1 MKTMLNMF
9 NTFKTSPLSAKIG
22 LAVVIFG
29 LSVALLAPMLAPY
42 GESEIVADV
51 WLSPGDG
58 HLLGTD
64 QLGRDMLT
72 RLIYGARNSITI
84 AFITT
89 LIAFFVG
96 AFLGLTAAVTGGWLD
111 NLLARIVDIFMA
123 FPTLILALMILSVL
137 GTSIPVLIVVVALL
151 DATRVFRLARALA
164 MDIAIMEYVDAARLR
179 GEKTFYIVR
188 REILPNA
195 LPALIAE
202 FGLRFCFIFLF
213 ISSLSFLGLGIQPPT
228 ADWGSMVREN
238 SGAINFGILT
248 PIYPAGAIAALTVS
262 INMVVDWFLH
272 RSAQIRA

>member
-1 MKTMLNMF
+1 MKNLIKVL
-9 NTFKTSPLSAKIG
+9 KTSPISAR
-22 LAVVIFG
+22 FG
-29 LSVALLAPMLAPY
+29 MIAITISLFVALFAPVLAPF
-42 GESEIVADV
+42 GESEIVAEV
-51 WLSPGDG
+51 WLSSNGEY
-58 HLLGTD
+58 LLGTD
-64 QLGRDMLT
+64 QLGRDMVS
-72 RLIYGARNSITI
+72 RLIYGARNSIAI
-84 AFITT
+84 AFVTT
-89 LIAFFVG
+89 MIAFSVGTVLGLIA
-96 AFLGLTAAVTGGWLD
+96 ATTGGWLD
-111 NLLARIVDIFMA
+111 NLLSRIVDIFMA
-123 FPTLILALMILSVL
+123 FPTLILALMILSIL

-151 DATRVFRLARALA
+151 DSTRVFRLARALA
-164 MDIAIMEYVDAARLR
+164 MDIAIMEFVDAARLR

-248 PIYPAGAIAALTVS
+248 PLYPAATIALITIS
-262 INMVVDWFLH
+262 INMVVDWFLQ

>member
-1 MKTMLNMF
+1 MKKESKWIKLY
-9 NTFKTSPLSAKIG
+9 KASPLSARIGMAVIIFG
-22 LAVVIFG
+22 LAV
-29 LSVALLAPMLAPY
+29 ALFAPLLAPY
-42 GESEIVADV
+42 GESEVVSDV
-51 WLSPGDG
+51 WLSPGG
-58 HLLGTD
+58 EHFLGTD
-64 QLGRDMLT
+64 QLGRDMLS

-111 NLLARIVDIFMA
+111 HLLSRIVDIFMA

-137 GTSIPVLIVVVALL
+137 GTSVPVLIVVVALL
-151 DATRVFRLARALA
+151 DSTRVFRLARALA

-179 GEKTFYIVR
+179 GEKTLYIVR

-238 SGAINFGILT
+238 SVAINFGILT
-248 PIYPAGAIAALTVS
+248 PLYPAGAIAVLTVS

>member
-1 MKTMLNMF
+1 MKKINKMIKLL
-9 NTFKTSPLSAKIG
+9 KTSPLSARIG
-22 LAVVIFG
+22 LTIIVLSLLVAVI
-29 LSVALLAPMLAPY
+29 APLLAPY
-42 GESEIVADV
+42 GESEIVGDV
-51 WLSPGDG
+51 WLSPGG
-58 HLLGTD
+58 EHLLGTD
-64 QLGRDMLT
+64 QLGRDMLS

-89 LIAFFVG
+89 MIAFFLG
-96 AFLGLTAAVTGGWLD
+96 SFLGLTAAVTGGWLD
-111 NLLARIVDIFMA
+111 NLLSRIVDIFMA

-151 DATRVFRLARALA
+151 DSTRVFRLARALA

-179 GEKTFYIVR
+179 GEKTLYIVR

-238 SGAINFGILT
+238 SGAINFGIMT
-248 PIYPAGAIAALTVS
+248 PIYPAATIAVITVS
-262 INMVVDWFLH
+262 INMLVDWFLH

>member
-1 MKTMLNMF
+1 MKKIEKIIKLL
-9 NTFKTSPLSAKIG
+9 KTSPVSARIG
-22 LAVVIFG
+22 LIIIVLSLLVAVF
-29 LSVALLAPMLAPY
+29 APLLAPY
-42 GESEIVADV
+42 GQSESVAEV
-51 WLSPGDG
+51 WLPPGGDY
-58 HLLGTD
+58 LLGTD
-64 QLGRDMLT
+64 QLGRDMFS

-84 AFITT
+84 AFTTT
-89 LIAFFVG
+89 LIAFFLG
-96 AFLGLTAAVTGGWLD
+96 SFLGLTAAVTGGWLD
-111 NLLARIVDIFMA
+111 NLLSRIVDIFMA

-137 GTSIPVLIVVVALL
+137 GTSIPVLIVVVAVL
-151 DATRVFRLARALA
+151 DSTRVFRLARALA

-179 GEKTFYIVR
+179 GENTLYIVR

-195 LPALIAE
+195 LPGLIAE

-238 SGAINFGILT
+238 SGAINFGIMT
-248 PIYPAGAIAALTVS
+248 PIYPAATIAVITIS

>member
-1 MKTMLNMF
+1 MKKINKMIKLL
-9 NTFKTSPLSAKIG
+9 KTSPLSARIG
-22 LAVVIFG
+22 LTIIVLSLLVAVI
-29 LSVALLAPMLAPY
+29 APLLAPY
-42 GESEIVADV
+42 GESEIVGDV
-51 WLSPGDG
+51 WLSPGG
-58 HLLGTD
+58 EHLLGTD
-64 QLGRDMLT
+64 QLGRVMFS

-89 LIAFFVG
+89 MIAFFLG
-96 AFLGLTAAVTGGWLD
+96 SFLGLTAAVTGGWLD
-111 NLLARIVDIFMA
+111 NLLSRIVDIFMA

-151 DATRVFRLARALA
+151 DSTRVFRLARALA

-179 GEKTFYIVR
+179 GEKTLYIVR

-238 SGAINFGILT
+238 SGAINFGIMT
-248 PIYPAGAIAALTVS
+248 PIYPAATIAVITVS
-262 INMVVDWFLH
+262 INMLVDWFLH

>member
-1 MKTMLNMF
+1 MKKRQKLIKLL
-9 NTFKTSPLSAKIG
+9 KTSPVSARIGLVFILLG
-22 LAVVIFG
+22 LAVAVF
-29 LSVALLAPMLAPY
+29 APVLAPY
-42 GESEIVADV
+42 GESEVVAEV
-51 WLSPGDG
+51 WLSPGGD

-64 QLGRDMLT
+64 QLGRDMLS

-84 AFITT
+84 AFVTT

-111 NLLARIVDIFMA
+111 HLLSRIVDIFMA

-179 GEKTFYIVR
+179 GEKTLYIVR

-248 PIYPAGAIAALTVS
+248 PIYPAATIAVLTVS

>member
-1 MKTMLNMF
+1 MKLINL
-9 NTFKTSPLSAKIG
+9 FKKSPLSARVG
-22 LAVVIFG
+22 MVVIIFG
-29 LSVALLAPMLAPY
+29 LFTALFAPILAPY
-42 GESEIVADV
+42 GESQVVSEV
-51 WLSPGDG
+51 WLSPGGD
-58 HLLGTD
+58 HILGTD
-64 QLGRDMLT
+64 QLGRDMLS

-89 LIAFFVG
+89 MIAFSVG
-96 AFLGLTAAVTGGWLD
+96 AFLGLTAAVTGGWPD
-111 NLLARIVDIFMA
+111 ILLSRIVDIFMA

-137 GTSIPVLIVVVALL
+137 GTSVPVLIVVVALL
-151 DATRVFRLARALA
+151 DSTRVFRLARALA

-195 LPALIAE
+195 MPALIAE

-248 PIYPAGAIAALTVS
+248 PMYPALTIALLTVS

-272 RSAQIRA
+272 RSARIRA

>member
-1 MKTMLNMF
+1 MKTMQNMF

>member
-1 MKTMLNMF
+1 MKKLQKMIKTL
-9 NTFKTSPLSAKIG
+9 KTSPISARIG
-22 LAVVIFG
+22 LTVIVFS
-29 LSVALLAPMLAPY
+29 LLVALFAPMLAPF

-51 WLSPGDG
+51 WLSPGGD

-64 QLGRDMLT
+64 QLGRDMYS

-89 LIAFFVG
+89 MIAFFLG

-111 NLLARIVDIFMA
+111 NLLSRIVDIFMA

-151 DATRVFRLARALA
+151 DSTRVFRLARALA

-195 LPALIAE
+195 MPALIAE

-248 PIYPAGAIAALTVS
+248 PLYPAGTIAALTVS

>member
-1 MKTMLNMF
+1 MKKESKWIKLY
-9 NTFKTSPLSAKIG
+9 KASPLSARIGMAVIIFG
-22 LAVVIFG
+22 LAV
-29 LSVALLAPMLAPY
+29 ALFAPLLAPY
-42 GESEIVADV
+42 GESEVVSDV
-51 WLSPGDG
+51 WLSPGG
-58 HLLGTD
+58 EHFLGTD
-64 QLGRDMLT
+64 QLGRDMLS

-111 NLLARIVDIFMA
+111 HLLSRIVDIFMA

-137 GTSIPVLIVVVALL
+137 GTSVPVLIVVVALL
-151 DATRVFRLARALA
+151 DSTRVFRLARALA

-179 GEKTFYIVR
+179 GEKTLYIVR

-202 FGLRFCFIFLF
+202 FGLRLCFIFLF

-248 PIYPAGAIAALTVS
+248 PLYPAGAIAVLTVS

>member
-1 MKTMLNMF
+1 MKNMQKMMKLL
-9 NTFKTSPLSAKIG
+9 KTSPLSARIG
-22 LAVVIFG
+22 LIVIVFG
-29 LSVALLAPMLAPY
+29 LSVALFAPVLAPF
-42 GESEIVADV
+42 GESEVVADV
-51 WLSPGDG
+51 WLSPSTD

-64 QLGRDMLT
+64 QLGRDMLS

-89 LIAFFVG
+89 LIAFSVG

-111 NLLARIVDIFMA
+111 NLLSRIVDIFMA

-151 DATRVFRLARALA
+151 DSTRVFRLARALA

-179 GEKTFYIVR
+179 GENTFYIVR

-248 PIYPAGAIAALTVS
+248 PLYPAGTIAALTVS

>member
-1 MKTMLNMF
+1 MKLINLL
-9 NTFKTSPLSAKIG
+9 KKAPLSARLG
-22 LAVVIFG
+22 MVVIVFG
-29 LSVALLAPMLAPY
+29 LFTALFAPVLAPY
-42 GESEIVADV
+42 GQSEVVSEV
-51 WLSPGDG
+51 WLSPGGD
-58 HLLGTD
+58 HILGTD
-64 QLGRDMLT
+64 QLGRDMLS

-89 LIAFFVG
+89 MIAFFVG

-111 NLLARIVDIFMA
+111 ILLSRIVDIFMA

-137 GTSIPVLIVVVALL
+137 GTSVPVLIVVVALL
-151 DATRVFRLARALA
+151 DSTRVFRLARALA

-195 LPALIAE
+195 MPALIAE

-248 PIYPAGAIAALTVS
+248 PMYPACTIALLTIS

-272 RSAQIRA
+272 RSARIRA

>member
-1 MKTMLNMF
+1 MKKESKWIKLY
-9 NTFKTSPLSAKIG
+9 KASPLSARIG
-22 LAVVIFG
+22 LAIIIFG
-29 LSVALLAPMLAPY
+29 LAVALFAPLLAPY
-42 GESEIVADV
+42 GESEVVADV
-51 WLSPGDG
+51 WLSPGG
-58 HLLGTD
+58 EHLLGTD
-64 QLGRDMLT
+64 QLGRDMLS
-72 RLIYGARNSITI
+72 RIIYGARNSITI

-111 NLLARIVDIFMA
+111 HLLSRIVDIFMA

-137 GTSIPVLIVVVALL
+137 GTSVPVLIVVVALL

-179 GEKTFYIVR
+179 GEKTLYIVR

-248 PIYPAGAIAALTVS
+248 PLYPAGAIAVLTVS

>member
-1 MKTMLNMF
+1 MKNLIKLL
-9 NTFKTSPLSAKIG
+9 KTSPLSARFG
-22 LAVVIFG
+22 MAVILISLG
-29 LSVALLAPMLAPY
+29 VALLAPVLAPY
-42 GESEIVADV
+42 GESEVVSDV
-51 WLSPGDG
+51 WLPAGSD

-64 QLGRDMLT
+64 QLGRDMLS
-72 RLIYGARNSITI
+72 RLIYGARNSISI
-84 AFITT
+84 AFLTT
-89 LIAFFVG
+89 MLAFGVG
-96 AFLGLTAAVTGGWLD
+96 AVLGLVAATTGGWLD
-111 NLLARIVDIFMA
+111 NLLSRIVDIFMA
-123 FPTLILALMILSVL
+123 FPTLILALMILSIL

-151 DATRVFRLARALA
+151 DSTRVFRLARALA
-164 MDIAIMEYVDAARLR
+164 MDIAIMEFVDAARLR

-213 ISSLSFLGLGIQPPT
+213 ISALSFLGLGIQPPT

-248 PIYPAGAIAALTVS
+248 PLYPAGTIALLTVS
-262 INMVVDWFLH
+262 INLVVDWFLH

>member
-1 MKTMLNMF
+1 MKNLIKLL
-9 NTFKTSPLSAKIG
+9 KTSPLSARFG
-22 LAVVIFG
+22 MAVILISLG
-29 LSVALLAPMLAPY
+29 VALLAPVLAPY
-42 GESEIVADV
+42 GESEVVSDV
-51 WLSPGDG
+51 WLPVSSD

-64 QLGRDMLT
+64 QLGRDMLS
-72 RLIYGARNSITI
+72 RLIYGARNSISI
-84 AFITT
+84 AFLTT
-89 LIAFFVG
+89 MLAFGVG
-96 AFLGLTAAVTGGWLD
+96 AVLGLVAATTGGWLD
-111 NLLARIVDIFMA
+111 NLLSRIVDIFMA
-123 FPTLILALMILSVL
+123 FPTLILALMILSIL

-151 DATRVFRLARALA
+151 DSTRVFRLARALA
-164 MDIAIMEYVDAARLR
+164 MDIAIMEFVDAARLR

-213 ISSLSFLGLGIQPPT
+213 ISALSFLGLGIQPPT

-248 PIYPAGAIAALTVS
+248 PLYPAGTIALLTVS
-262 INMVVDWFLH
+262 INLVVDWFLH

>member
-1 MKTMLNMF
+1 MVIT
-9 NTFKTSPLSAKIG
+9 LS
-22 LAVVIFG
+22 LF
-29 LSVALLAPMLAPY
+29 VALMAPFLAPY

-51 WLSPGDG
+51 WLSASHDYP
-58 HLLGTD
+58 LGTD
-64 QLGRDMLT
+64 QLGRDMAS
-72 RLIYGARNSITI
+72 RLIYGARNSIAI
-84 AFITT
+84 AFVTT
-89 LIAFFVG
+89 MIAFGVG
-96 AFLGLTAAVTGGWLD
+96 AILGLLAATTGGWLD
-111 NLLARIVDIFMA
+111 NLLSRIVDIFMA
-123 FPTLILALMILSVL
+123 FPTLILALMILSIL

-151 DATRVFRLARALA
+151 DSTRVFRLARSLA
-164 MDIAIMEYVDAARLR
+164 MDIAIMEFVDAARLR

-238 SGAINFGILT
+238 SGAINFGIMAPL
-248 PIYPAGAIAALTVS
+248 YPASTIALITVS
-262 INMVVDWFLH
+262 INLVVDWFLQ

>member
-1 MKTMLNMF
+1 MENLIKVL
-9 NTFKTSPLSAKIG
+9 KTSPISARFGMIVIALSLI
-22 LAVVIFG
+22 
-29 LSVALLAPMLAPY
+29 VALFAPLLAPY
-42 GESEIVADV
+42 SESEIVADV
-51 WLSPGDG
+51 WLSASGEFP
-58 HLLGTD
+58 LGTD
-64 QLGRDMLT
+64 QLGRDMVS
-72 RLIYGARNSITI
+72 RLIYGARNSIAI
-84 AFITT
+84 AFTT
-89 LIAFFVG
+89 TMIAFSVG
-96 AFLGLTAAVTGGWLD
+96 AILGLVAATTGGWLD
-111 NLLARIVDIFMA
+111 NLLSRIVDIFMA
-123 FPTLILALMILSVL
+123 FPTLILALMILSIL

-151 DATRVFRLARALA
+151 DSTRVFRLARALA

-179 GEKTFYIVR
+179 GEKTLYIVW

-248 PIYPAGAIAALTVS
+248 PLYPAGAIALITVS
-262 INMVVDWFLH
+262 INLVVDWFLQ

>member
-1 MKTMLNMF
+1 MKNLIKLL
-9 NTFKTSPLSAKIG
+9 KTSPLSARFG
-22 LAVVIFG
+22 MAVILISLG
-29 LSVALLAPMLAPY
+29 VALLAPVLAPY
-42 GESEIVADV
+42 GESEVVSDV
-51 WLSPGDG
+51 WLPVSSD

-64 QLGRDMLT
+64 QLGRDMLS
-72 RLIYGARNSITI
+72 RLIYGARNSISI
-84 AFITT
+84 AFLTT
-89 LIAFFVG
+89 MLAFGVG
-96 AFLGLTAAVTGGWLD
+96 AVLGLVAATTGGWLD
-111 NLLARIVDIFMA
+111 NLLSRIVDIFMA
-123 FPTLILALMILSVL
+123 FPTLILALMILSIL

-151 DATRVFRLARALA
+151 DSTRVFRLARALA
-164 MDIAIMEYVDAARLR
+164 MDIAIMEFVDAARLR

-213 ISSLSFLGLGIQPPT
+213 ISARSFLGLGIQPPT

-248 PIYPAGAIAALTVS
+248 PLYPAGTIALLTVS
-262 INMVVDWFLH
+262 INLVVDWFLH

>member
-1 MKTMLNMF
+1 MKNLIKIL
-9 NTFKTSPLSAKIG
+9 KTSPISARFGMIVIVLS
-22 LAVVIFG
+22 LF
-29 LSVALLAPMLAPY
+29 VALFAPILAPS
-42 GESEIVADV
+42 GESEIVAEV
-51 WLSPGDG
+51 WLSSSGEYP
-58 HLLGTD
+58 LGTD
-64 QLGRDMLT
+64 QLGRDMVS
-72 RLIYGARNSITI
+72 RLIYGARNSIGI
-84 AFITT
+84 AFTT
-89 LIAFFVG
+89 TMIAFGVGAILGLIA
-96 AFLGLTAAVTGGWLD
+96 ATTGGWLD
-111 NLLARIVDIFMA
+111 NLLSRIVDIFMA
-123 FPTLILALMILSVL
+123 FPTLILALMILSIL

-151 DATRVFRLARALA
+151 DSTRVFRLARALA
-164 MDIAIMEYVDAARLR
+164 MDIATMEFVDAARLR

-248 PIYPAGAIAALTVS
+248 PMYPACTIALITVS
-262 INMVVDWFLH
+262 INLVVDWFLQ

>member
-1 MKTMLNMF
+1 MIVIAL
-9 NTFKTSPLSAKIG
+9 G
-22 LAVVIFG
+22 LF
-29 LSVALLAPMLAPY
+29 VALFAPILAPH
-42 GESEIVADV
+42 GQSEIVAEV
-51 WLSPGDG
+51 WLSSSLEYP
-58 HLLGTD
+58 LGTD
-64 QLGRDMLT
+64 QLGRDMMS
-72 RLIYGARNSITI
+72 RLIYGARNSIAI

-89 LIAFFVG
+89 MIAFGVGALLGLIA
-96 AFLGLTAAVTGGWLD
+96 ATTGGWID
-111 NLLARIVDIFMA
+111 NLLSRIVDIFMA
-123 FPTLILALMILSVL
+123 LPTLILALMILSVL

-151 DATRVFRLARALA
+151 DSTRVFRLARALA
-164 MDIAIMEYVDAARLR
+164 MDIAIMEFVDAARLR

-248 PIYPAGAIAALTVS
+248 PMYPALTIALITVS
-262 INMVVDWFLH
+262 INLVVDWFLQ

>member
-1 MKTMLNMF
+1 MKRTQKLIKLL
-9 NTFKTSPLSAKIG
+9 KTSPLSARIG
-22 LAVVIFG
+22 LIVILLG
-29 LSVALLAPMLAPY
+29 LGIALFAPLLAPY
-42 GESEIVADV
+42 GESQVVSEV
-51 WLSPGDG
+51 WLSPGGD

-64 QLGRDMLT
+64 QLGRDMLS

-84 AFITT
+84 AFVTT

-96 AFLGLTAAVTGGWLD
+96 AFLGLTAAVTGGWMDIVLS
-111 NLLARIVDIFMA
+111 RIVDIFMA

-151 DATRVFRLARALA
+151 DSTRVFRLARALA

-195 LPALIAE
+195 MPALIAE

-238 SGAINFGILT
+238 SGAINFGIMT
-248 PIYPAGAIAALTVS
+248 PIYPAATIAILTVS

>member
-1 MKTMLNMF
+1 MKLVNL
-9 NTFKTSPLSAKIG
+9 FKKSPLSARLG
-22 LAVVIFG
+22 MVVIIFG
-29 LSVALLAPMLAPY
+29 LFTALFAPVLAPY
-42 GESEIVADV
+42 GESEVVSEV
-51 WLSPGDG
+51 WLSPGGD
-58 HLLGTD
+58 HILGTD
-64 QLGRDMLT
+64 QLGRDMLS

-89 LIAFFVG
+89 MIAFSVG
-96 AFLGLTAAVTGGWLD
+96 AFLGLTAAVTGGWAD
-111 NLLARIVDIFMA
+111 LLLSRIVDIFMA

-137 GTSIPVLIVVVALL
+137 GTSVPVLIVVVALL
-151 DATRVFRLARALA
+151 DSTRVFRLARALA

-248 PIYPAGAIAALTVS
+248 PMYPAFTIALLTIS

>member
-1 MKTMLNMF
+1 MKKINKMIKVL
-9 NTFKTSPLSAKIG
+9 KTSPISARIG
-22 LAVVIFG
+22 LIIIV
-29 LSVALLAPMLAPY
+29 LSLLVALFAPLLAPY
-42 GESEIVADV
+42 GESEVVADV
-51 WLSPGDG
+51 WLSPGSDY
-58 HLLGTD
+58 LLGTD
-64 QLGRDMLT
+64 QLGRDMFS

-84 AFITT
+84 AFTTT
-89 LIAFFVG
+89 LIAFFLG
-96 AFLGLTAAVTGGWLD
+96 SFLGLTAAVTGGWLD
-111 NLLARIVDIFMA
+111 NLLSRIVDIFMA

-151 DATRVFRLARALA
+151 DSTRVFRLARALA

-238 SGAINFGILT
+238 SGAINFGIMT
-248 PIYPAGAIAALTVS
+248 PIYPAATIAVITVS

>member
-1 MKTMLNMF
+1 MKKESKWIKLY
-9 NTFKTSPLSAKIG
+9 KASPLSARIGMAVIIFG
-22 LAVVIFG
+22 LAV
-29 LSVALLAPMLAPY
+29 ALFAPLLAPY
-42 GESEIVADV
+42 GESEMVSDV
-51 WLSPGDG
+51 WLSPGG
-58 HLLGTD
+58 EHFLGTD
-64 QLGRDMLT
+64 QLGRDMLS

-111 NLLARIVDIFMA
+111 HLLSRIVDIFMA

-137 GTSIPVLIVVVALL
+137 GTSVPVLIVVVALL
-151 DATRVFRLARALA
+151 DSTRVFRLARALA

-179 GEKTFYIVR
+179 GEKTLYIVR

-248 PIYPAGAIAALTVS
+248 PLYPAGAIAVLTVS

>member
-1 MKTMLNMF
+1 MKNMIKVL
-9 NTFKTSPLSAKIG
+9 KTSPISARFGMIVIG
-22 LAVVIFG
+22 LSLF
-29 LSVALLAPMLAPY
+29 VALFAPILAPY
-42 GESEIVADV
+42 SESEIVAGV
-51 WLSPGDG
+51 WLSSTHEYP
-58 HLLGTD
+58 LGTD
-64 QLGRDMLT
+64 QLGRDMVS
-72 RLIYGARNSITI
+72 RLIYGARNSIAI

-89 LIAFFVG
+89 MIAFGVGAILGLIA
-96 AFLGLTAAVTGGWLD
+96 ATTGGWID
-111 NLLARIVDIFMA
+111 NLLSRIVDIFMA

-151 DATRVFRLARALA
+151 DSTRVFRLARALA
-164 MDIAIMEYVDAARLR
+164 MDIAIMEFVDAARLR
-179 GEKTFYIVR
+179 GEKTFYIVW

-248 PIYPAGAIAALTVS
+248 PMYPAATIALITVS
-262 INMVVDWFLH
+262 INLVVDWFLQ

>member
-1 MKTMLNMF
+1 MKTMIKIL
-9 NTFKTSPLSAKIG
+9 KTSPVSARIG
-22 LAVVIFG
+22 LIVIALG
-29 LSVALLAPMLAPY
+29 LMVALFAPVLAPY
-42 GESEIVADV
+42 GESQVVAEV
-51 WLSPGDG
+51 WLSPGGD

-64 QLGRDMLT
+64 QLGRDMLS
-72 RLIYGARNSITI
+72 RIIYGARNSITI

-89 LIAFFVG
+89 MIAFFVG
-96 AFLGLTAAVTGGWLD
+96 AFLGLVAAVTGGWLD
-111 NLLARIVDIFMA
+111 HLLSRIMDIFMA

-248 PIYPAGAIAALTVS
+248 PLYPAGAIAVITVS

-272 RSAQIRA
+272 RSARIRA

>member
-1 MKTMLNMF
+1 MKNLIKVL
-9 NTFKTSPLSAKIG
+9 KTSPISARFGMIVIALG
-22 LAVVIFG
+22 L
-29 LSVALLAPMLAPY
+29 LVALFAPILAPY
-42 GESEIVADV
+42 GESEIVAEV
-51 WLSPGDG
+51 WLSSSQAYP
-58 HLLGTD
+58 LGTD
-64 QLGRDMLT
+64 QLGRDMVS
-72 RLIYGARNSITI
+72 RLIYGARNSIAI

-89 LIAFFVG
+89 MIAFGVGAILGLIA
-96 AFLGLTAAVTGGWLD
+96 ATTGGWLD
-111 NLLARIVDIFMA
+111 NLLSRIVDIFMA
-123 FPTLILALMILSVL
+123 FPTLILALMILSIL

-151 DATRVFRLARALA
+151 DSTRVFRLARALA
-164 MDIAIMEYVDAARLR
+164 MDIAIMEFVDAARLR
-179 GEKTFYIVR
+179 GEKTLYIVR

-248 PIYPAGAIAALTVS
+248 PLYPAGTIALITVS
-262 INMVVDWFLH
+262 INLVVDWFLQ

>member
-1 MKTMLNMF
+1 MKNMIKVL
-9 NTFKTSPLSAKIG
+9 KTSPISARFGMIVIG
-22 LAVVIFG
+22 LSLF
-29 LSVALLAPMLAPY
+29 VALFAPIIAPY
-42 GESEIVADV
+42 SESEIVAGV
-51 WLSPGDG
+51 WLSSTHEYP
-58 HLLGTD
+58 LGTD
-64 QLGRDMLT
+64 QLGRDMVS
-72 RLIYGARNSITI
+72 RLVYGARNSIAI
-84 AFITT
+84 AFTT
-89 LIAFFVG
+89 TMIAFSVGAILGLIA
-96 AFLGLTAAVTGGWLD
+96 ATTGGWID
-111 NLLARIVDIFMA
+111 NLLSRIVDIFMA

-151 DATRVFRLARALA
+151 DSTRVFRLARALA
-164 MDIAIMEYVDAARLR
+164 MDIAIMEFVDAARLR
-179 GEKTFYIVR
+179 GEKTLYIVW

-248 PIYPAGAIAALTVS
+248 PMYPAASIALITVS
-262 INMVVDWFLH
+262 INLVVDWFLQ